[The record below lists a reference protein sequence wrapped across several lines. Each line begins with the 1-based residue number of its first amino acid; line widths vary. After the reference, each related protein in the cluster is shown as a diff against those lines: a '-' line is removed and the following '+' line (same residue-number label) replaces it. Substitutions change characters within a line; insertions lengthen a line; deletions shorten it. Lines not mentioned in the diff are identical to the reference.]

1 MGLSYFLEAVFKINY
16 NHAFLIIATL
26 TTIYLILGGYHAV
39 ALTGFIQ
46 GLIMIFGVYGVYLK
60 CTKIFC
66 H

>member
-16 NHAFLIIATL
+16 NHALLIIATL

-46 GLIMIFGVYGVYLK
+46 GLI
-60 CTKIFC
+60 
-66 H
+66 